1 MQCWKENRNRRK
13 AVKNEISI
21 LEWILNSSENLI
33 NERRFVE
40 AKATGVFVFFVF
52 MGAIK

>member
-1 MQCWKENRNRRK
+1 MKD
-13 AVKNEISI
+13 EINI

-40 AKATGVFVFFVF
+40 ANLSFLFLWEL
-52 MGAIK
+52 